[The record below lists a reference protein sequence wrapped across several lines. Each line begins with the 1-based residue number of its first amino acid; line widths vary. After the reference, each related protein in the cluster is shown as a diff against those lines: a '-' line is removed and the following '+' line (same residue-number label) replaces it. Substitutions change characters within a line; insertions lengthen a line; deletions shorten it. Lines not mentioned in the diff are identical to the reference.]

1 MALSPGPDN
10 IYVLVQGV
18 SKGVK
23 YGLATVYGLISGCV
37 VHTTLVAFGAA
48 AIIRQNENL
57 FLALKIFG
65 SLYLLF
71 LAYKT
76 YKTYKSNTVIHLN
89 HAGANNKNTLQLFKQ
104 GFLMNVLNPKVSL
117 FFLAFFPGFLF
128 SENLSP
134 LVQFFILGGIFM
146 ATSLIVFSGIAI
158 LSGSI
163 AGYIN
168 KHPKA
173 NSYLKWLQIII
184 FIGIAGYI
192 LFV

>member
-1 MALSPGPDN
+1 M
-10 IYVLVQGV
+10 LVQGV

-48 AIIRQNENL
+48 AIIRKNENL

-71 LAYKT
+71 LA

-146 ATSLIVFSGIAI
+146 ATSLIVFSVIAI

-173 NSYLKWLQIII
+173 NSYLKWLQVII